1 MKRKQS
7 KRPDQPARLVQG
19 PVPVPKDPIAVE
31 LGSRGGKATARN
43 RNPKQRSEA
52 ARRAAVAR
60 WGRRSN
66 GNR

>member
-1 MKRKQS
+1 VKRKQPQFD
-7 KRPDQPARLVQG
+7 KPARLVQG
-19 PVPVPKDPIAVE
+19 PAPAPKDPIAVE

-43 RNPKQRSEA
+43 RNPYERSEA

-60 WGRRSN
+60 WGKRGN